1 MNLSVT
7 RLREDGTKEW
17 DLPSLGRRP
26 HRYNFDDDE
35 SDGDSADDSSSD
47 DGSSGEGS
55 PDSITPST
63 SPDEDSS
70 DISSSESGRIHDDTA
85 PDHVERSV
93 LGVGGGVGFEQRS
106 LRLEPD
112 WFVVFPLELS
122 NPCSLVVGK
131 IVSVNSS
138 GGGGGDV
145 SVHWYTPAR
154 KQKCRRSKYGKGV
167 WSKQFVIEGGRRVPN
182 MGTESIDSACFTFP
196 SLLQSGKL
204 PTGVWAAVEDS
215 IPTTSLV
222 EESESE
228 GEDENEEEESGAG
241 SAGAPHSSDAEGL
254 PSAPVEP
261 RLPSPASPPP
271 PTVAAPLPCPSTKR
285 EIDFGSLQTAQRST
299 DGELVRVYCILF
311 GCFLVCTVTL
321 MIQ

>member
-1 MNLSVT
+1 M

-17 DLPSLGRRP
+17 DLPCLGRRP

-35 SDGDSADDSSSD
+35 SDGDSADNGSSD

-70 DISSSESGRIHDDTA
+70 DISSSESRRIHDDTA

-93 LGVGGGVGFEQRS
+93 LGVGGGVGVEQRS

-138 GGGGGDV
+138 GGGGGEV
-145 SVHWYTPAR
+145 SVHWLHTCAQTKVSSFEIREGRMVSTVRYRGR
-154 KQKCRRSKYGKGV
+154 K
-167 WSKQFVIEGGRRVPN
+167 EGSRHG
-182 MGTESIDSACFTFP
+182 
-196 SLLQSGKL
+196 
-204 PTGVWAAVEDS
+204 
-215 IPTTSLV
+215 
-222 EESESE
+222 
-228 GEDENEEEESGAG
+228 
-241 SAGAPHSSDAEGL
+241 H
-254 PSAPVEP
+254 
-261 RLPSPASPPP
+261 
-271 PTVAAPLPCPSTKR
+271 
-285 EIDFGSLQTAQRST
+285 
-299 DGELVRVYCILF
+299 
-311 GCFLVCTVTL
+311 
-321 MIQ
+321 